1 VCLVVVSISTVIPQK
16 ANLVM
21 VFVTSLRSGEAFTL
35 FKEGQQDGGRSGCCY
50 DLTDM
55 KMSHILFVAHVLA
68 KKSLYS

>member
-35 FKEGQQDGGRSGCCY
+35 FKEGEKHGGRRGCCY
-50 DLTDM
+50 DLTDI
-55 KMSHILFVAHVLA
+55 KMSHIFFVAYVLA
-68 KKSLYS
+68 K